1 MPKPP
6 APTSRYW
13 KLHRQ
18 LARLN
23 TFLFR
28 RTRGKVGGSFLGGA
42 PVLLL
47 DHIGRR
53 SGQARTSPLIY
64 LDDAPRLVVVAS
76 KGGVDAH
83 PAWFHNL
90 MAMAATEVEL
100 PGGERRRVPSAPDR
114 RCGTDPPV
122 GTSGGDLPRLR
133 ELRDLHR
140 TADPRGRARTRR
152 VTRTTPA
159 HSPHAAGLPGRTN
172 RVTDQ
177 VPGSRTIRHDGPGH
191 NLFAGMAN
199 ACVIDHVSRYVADRE
214 LPTADALCPP

>member
-6 APTSRYW
+6 VPTSRYW

-47 DHIGRR
+47 DHVGRR

-64 LDDAPRLVVVAS
+64 LDDSPRLVVVAS

-100 PGGERRRVPSAPDR
+100 PGGERRRVR
-114 RCGTDPPV
+114 
-122 GTSGGDLPRLR
+122 PRVA
-133 ELRDLHR
+133 EG
-140 TADPRGRARTRR
+140 AERARLWERA
-152 VTRTTPA
+152 VAIYPA
-159 HSPHAAGLPGRTN
+159 YANYATYTERKIPVVVLEPG
-172 RVTDQ
+172 
-177 VPGSRTIRHDGPGH
+177 
-191 NLFAGMAN
+191 A
-199 ACVIDHVSRYVADRE
+199 
-214 LPTADALCPP
+214 

>member
-6 APTSRYW
+6 SPTSRYW

-18 LARLN
+18 LARFN

-28 RTRGKVGGSFLGGA
+28 KTDGKVGGSYFDGA

-47 DHIGRR
+47 HHVGRK

-64 LDDAPRLVVVAS
+64 LDDSPRLVIVAS

-100 PGGERRRVPSAPDR
+100 PGGERRRVR
-114 RCGTDPPV
+114 
-122 GTSGGDLPRLR
+122 PRVA
-133 ELRDLHR
+133 EG
-140 TADPRGRARTRR
+140 AERARLWERAVAIYKPYATYATYTEREIP
-152 VTRTTPA
+152 VVVLEPA
-159 HSPHAAGLPGRTN
+159 DT
-172 RVTDQ
+172 
-177 VPGSRTIRHDGPGH
+177 
-191 NLFAGMAN
+191 
-199 ACVIDHVSRYVADRE
+199 E
-214 LPTADALCPP
+214 